1 MKKVFI
7 CKASPITADEP
18 VEGVEIHIEKSI
30 ANFDNAESLEE
41 IENFYK
47 AEAMTIYKAL
57 RDSLPQGTRHQLL
70 ILMLQ
75 GKLELYKGKGV

>member
-1 MKKVFI
+1 MKKVI
-7 CKASPITADEP
+7 VCKASPITADEP
-18 VEGVEIHIEKSI
+18 VEGVEIHIEKSLPDF
-30 ANFDNAESLEE
+30 ADVKSLEE

-47 AEAMTIYKAL
+47 DEAITIYKAL

-75 GKLELYKGKGV
+75 GELELYKGKRV